1 MADPVIGGFDP
12 LQGLRQTTTS
22 APTSAPAS
30 QPAPE
35 KGFREYLLNSLE
47 KVNQLQNE
55 ADAGVQKLLTG
66 ETDNVAEVF
75 STSRKAGVA
84 FDLLMEI
91 RNKLMEAYT
100 EIKQMRV

>member
-1 MADPVIGGFDP
+1 MADPSISGLGSIRP
-12 LQGLRQTTTS
+12 LGPVTTAS
-22 APTSAPAS
+22 PAS
-30 QPAPE
+30 KPAPLGGSDF
-35 KGFREYLLNSLE
+35 KSYLLESLD

-75 STSRKAGVA
+75 SASRKAGVA

-91 RNKLMEAYT
+91 RNKLMDAYT
-100 EIKQMRV
+100 EIRQMRV